1 MKIRNP
7 IWTKH
12 TDSHLMEISN
22 GFFLVGS
29 SQNCLERKTTGG
41 WNGRRR
47 RTSVVCTAEVP
58 RLMVLRTVH
67 RLFLYGRPVHPASG
81 ARLGAKPEVK
91 RSSRERKRE
100 KEKKTKKK
108 LLFQLLLSVRRYNSS
123 WWSVAR
129 VEEYSIERWAAENV
143 LAHARQHPSRAVAH
157 RHFLSGIT
165 RDVDICFLPM
175 YRTQV
180 ELGFAVFCCY
190 CHPLDSIGGID
201 NFYTK
206 CWLCTM
212 HREVSL
218 FLSPDESD
226 VIRHSPMRRP
236 TWPPLASV
244 YSSR

>member
-1 MKIRNP
+1 MKVNEIRLTWWNVRWKKNKKVEMKIRNP

-91 RSSRERKRE
+91 RSSRERKR
-100 KEKKTKKK
+100 
-108 LLFQLLLSVRRYNSS
+108 RRRRRSS
-123 WWSVAR
+123 CSSCCCQYGVITALDG
-129 VEEYSIERWAAENV
+129 RWPGWRNIV
-143 LAHARQHPSRAVAH
+143 
-157 RHFLSGIT
+157 
-165 RDVDICFLPM
+165 
-175 YRTQV
+175 
-180 ELGFAVFCCY
+180 
-190 CHPLDSIGGID
+190 
-201 NFYTK
+201 
-206 CWLCTM
+206 
-212 HREVSL
+212 
-218 FLSPDESD
+218 
-226 VIRHSPMRRP
+226 
-236 TWPPLASV
+236 
-244 YSSR
+244 